1 MYISCYVETY
11 CHVSQNWNEFCS
23 YLSVFYWNTIPQ
35 KSHYLKRAHSEDRG
49 QSSNGN
55 TTHSEDRGQSSNGN
69 TTHSELR

>member
-1 MYISCYVETY
+1 MFHKIGMNSALIFQFSIEIQ
-11 CHVSQNWNEFCS
+11 SQK
-23 YLSVFYWNTIPQ
+23 